1 MLSFSDC
8 NGTLPTTQNP
18 SGQLSVNQTDLS
30 KLTGVKCTWN
40 IVNNDTSKYK
50 SPIRLR
56 IQNFLLSPHD
66 LLVISDN
73 EKKVGNFTLTGF
85 KQSGIVFTGS
95 NNIIIELIVNEAAFR
110 VFDVYYNFTENKDV
124 IDNVDQ
130 PGSVFI
136 GYTNNSNV
144 LKDPYTLIL
153 EIHKQINGKSLW
165 INFDNITKGVTVN
178 AKNALNVAS
187 TENLVGEDLISNGTR
202 IELTIENSKSFKELN
217 LTVNYDL
224 VNTDCSKN
232 ITLDDFA
239 SNRCTRLNIP
249 DDAALANLPSFKCL
263 FLVKHSD
270 ANGKINFD
278 LFDFNFPNSDDTIQI
293 KDGNRKSSKDL
304 IISSLEFLFWVRTQ
318 YIVSSGNSMWV
329 LYNSPKVINKKKP
342 QQSFC
347 VNGLKYGGTFDLE
360 KDMNLVLTKDS
371 NVNPPFVYNY
381 YTFPMKNNKQAI
393 IRFDA
398 TKKLEGGNASQVL
411 LEFYNTM
418 DKDEK
423 VPFARLYP
431 GDYPPDVIAS
441 NDALRI
447 VVNQSVN
454 FKATISPIDAGCYAT
469 AKNDSDFYVLNGCKA
484 SCSWFISK
492 RESDKGVVVIDLN
505 QLNLLS
511 SDDTLEIKSLND
523 PIKTV
528 LKLNGPLLTGE
539 FPNVYLDPK
548 ASYQLN
554 VKRKC
559 TPPDNQNNVVS
570 ASFVYMPLLNLVNNV
585 SLKSNENKNISSI
598 NYPNNYPIISSEKW
612 IIESHNASLLT
623 LNDFKLAKNHQII
636 VYLDK
641 NDTKIYNEL
650 PSDLLL
656 KSNAVIELKTDSS
669 ELVNQQEFSNRG
681 FKANLA
687 GFDFG
692 DSILKQTGSIST
704 PNFPNEVSNL
714 NSLVWIVTVPRQ
726 KNGTLNVIQFGVEY
740 AQKGDDK
747 NGKLIIYDSNTLRDS
762 NRTIDNG
769 TTSSL
774 DTIIVT
780 YSLIDAKKSTRGF
793 NLTFAQ
799 IRMLMNQLQS

>member
-1 MLSFSDC
+1 MSELAST
-8 NGTLPTTQNP
+8 N
-18 SGQLSVNQTDLS
+18 
-30 KLTGVKCTWN
+30 CTWN
-40 IVNNDTSKYK
+40 IVNNDIAKYK

-56 IQNFLLSPHD
+56 IQNFLLSSHD
-66 LLVISDN
+66 VLVISDN

-95 NNIIIELIVNEAAFR
+95 NNITIELRLAEKAFR
-110 VFDVYYNFTENKDV
+110 VFDVYYNFTDNRDV
-124 IDNVDQ
+124 IDNIDQ

-136 GYTNNSNV
+136 GYTNNSNAF
-144 LKDPYTLIL
+144 KDPYTLIL
-153 EIHKQINGKSLW
+153 QVDKQINGKSLW
-165 INFDNITKGVTVN
+165 ISFDNITNGITVN
-178 AKNALNVAS
+178 AKNALNVAA
-187 TENLVGEDLISNGTR
+187 TENLVGEDLISNGTE
-202 IELTIENSKSFKELN
+202 IELTIQNSKSFKELN

-224 VNTDCSKN
+224 VNTNCSKS
-232 ITLDDFA
+232 ITLNNFA
-239 SNRCTRLNIP
+239 SNPCTQLNIP
-249 DDAALANLPSFKCL
+249 DDTALANLPSFKCL

-278 LFDFNFPNSDDTIQI
+278 LSDFNFPNSDDTIQI
-293 KDGNRKSSKDL
+293 KDGDRKSSKDL
-304 IISSLEFLFWVRTQ
+304 IISSLEFLVWVRTQ
-318 YIVSSGNSMWV
+318 YIVSTQNNMWV
-329 LYNSPKVINKKKP
+329 LYNSPQVINKKKP

-347 VNGLKYGGTFDLE
+347 VNGLKYGGTFNLD
-360 KDMNLVLTKDS
+360 KDMDLVLTKDS
-371 NVNPPFVYNY
+371 SVNPPFVYNY
-381 YTFPMKNNKQAI
+381 YTLPTKSNKQAI
-393 IRFDA
+393 IKFDA

-411 LEFYNTM
+411 IEFYNTL

-454 FKATISPIDAGCYAT
+454 LNAKLSPIDAGCYAT

-492 RESDKGVVVIDLN
+492 RESDQGVVVIDLN

-511 SDDTLEIKSLND
+511 SDDILEIKNLND
-523 PIKTV
+523 PVKTE

-539 FPNVYLDPK
+539 FPNVYLSPK
-548 ASYQLN
+548 ASYQLK
-554 VKRKC
+554 VTRKC
-559 TPPDNQNNVVS
+559 ASPDNQNNVVS
-570 ASFVYMPLLNLVNNV
+570 ASFVYLPLLNLVNNV

-598 NYPNNYPIISSEKW
+598 NYPNNYPILSSEKW

-623 LNDFKLAKNHQII
+623 FNDFKLAKDHQLL
-636 VYLDK
+636 VYLDT
-641 NDTKIYNEL
+641 NNTKTYNEL

-656 KSNAVIELKTDSS
+656 KSNAVIELKTNSS
-669 ELVNQQEFSNRG
+669 ELINKQEFSNRG
-681 FKANLA
+681 FKANLV

-692 DSILKQTGSIST
+692 DSIFKETGSIST
-704 PNFPNEVSNL
+704 PNFPNEISNL
-714 NSLVWIVTVPRQ
+714 NSLIWIVTVPRQ
-726 KNGTLNVIQFGVEY
+726 KNDTLNVIEFGIEY

-747 NGKLIIYDSNTLRDS
+747 NGKLVIYDSNTLRDL
-762 NRTIDNG
+762 NRTIDNR

-793 NLTFAQ
+793 NLTFTQ
-799 IRMLMNQLQS
+799 IRMLMNQL